1 MRVGVAQINCE
12 VGSISAN
19 TEKMLRLVQDAK
31 QSGCDAILFPEMSD
45 TGYVMPVI
53 LQTASPWTEGP
64 AVALRRAAEKH
75 RLYIVAG
82 LSERDGP
89 SVFNSIAFIGPDG
102 SILGKYRKTHL
113 VTAEPML
120 EHRHLKAGDEL
131 VLGHIGGILV
141 GFMTC
146 YDVRFPEIACNLAAA
161 GAEIIFLPAAFPLI
175 RIAHWKV
182 LSEARAIENQLFIV
196 AANRIGTDGPGLAF
210 GGASRVIDP
219 QGALLASA
227 SETEEK
233 LLLVD
238 LDLGVVKQTRAQLQI
253 HQDRRPDLYAKPVKI
268 LKL

>member
-1 MRVGVAQINCE
+1 MRVGVAQLNCE
-12 VGSISAN
+12 VGNISAN
-19 TEKMLRLVQDAK
+19 TDKMIRLAEEAK
-31 QSGCDAILFPEMSD
+31 RSGCNVILFPEMSD

-53 LQTASPWTEGP
+53 VQTASLWTEGP

-75 RLYIVAG
+75 HIYIVAG
-82 LSERDGP
+82 LSERENA
-89 SVFNSIAFIGPDG
+89 SVYNSIAFIGPDG

-113 VTAEPML
+113 ITAEPML

-131 VLGHIGGILV
+131 IRGAIDGIPV

-146 YDVRFPEIACNLAAA
+146 YDVRFPEIARALAAA
-161 GAEIIFLPAAFPLI
+161 GAEIIFLPAAFPLV
-175 RIAHWKV
+175 RIAHWKI

-196 AANRIGTDGPGLAF
+196 AANRIGADGPGLTF

-219 QGALLASA
+219 HGILLASA

-238 LDLGVVKQTRAQLQI
+238 LDPAAVKQTRSQLQV
-253 HQDRRPDLYAKPVKI
+253 HQDRRPDLYAKPVTI
-268 LKL
+268 LKP